1 MTNND
6 YDPNATRDALATIR
20 ALTECPT
27 TPTPFT
33 ACAIDTLN
41 CIHTKCFAALRD
53 IMTDFD
59 RDTYTPAD
67 DDPYRITD
75 ALYAALRDAYDTL
88 AASPYHRDDITKL
101 ALDNSLCPLH
111 FTDYAICFDDDDDE
125 CAAIRIIHTAHDT

>member
-33 ACAIDTLN
+33 ACAIDALN

-53 IMTDFD
+53 LMIDADATPDF
-59 RDTYTPAD
+59 AD
-67 DDPYRITD
+67 DDPYRIAD
-75 ALYAALRDAYDTL
+75 ALHAALRDALLTL
-88 AASPYHRDDITKL
+88 TASPYHRDDLTKL
-101 ALDNSLCPLH
+101 ALDNSLCPMH
-111 FTDYAICFDDDDDE
+111 FCDYAICFDDDDDE
-125 CAAIRIIHTAHDT
+125 CAAIRLIHPSHDT